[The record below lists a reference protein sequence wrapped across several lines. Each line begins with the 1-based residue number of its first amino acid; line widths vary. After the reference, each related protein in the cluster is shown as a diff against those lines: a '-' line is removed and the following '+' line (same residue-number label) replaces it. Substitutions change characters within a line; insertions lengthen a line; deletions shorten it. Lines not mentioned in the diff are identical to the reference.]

1 MAQDALEG
9 KTCLH
14 WAAGS
19 DTPSAANCVQLIAKK
34 YRNLVETKVG
44 RVLLNHLPE
53 TNLTTLGYSEY

>member
-1 MAQDALEG
+1 MAQDAMEG

-34 YRNLVETKVG
+34 YLNLVETKVG
-44 RVLLNHLPE
+44 GV
-53 TNLTTLGYSEY
+53 